1 MFPSTLPVGAPD
13 LTRVS
18 DFHRYLHRPRGL
30 HRGDLPDPLSAPAS
44 TEGGAAS
51 AAGHPGQPGG
61 SSAARSATLS
71 ASRLG
76 SLSPS
81 LMQDLQRFE
90 RERGS
95 HELLEVI
102 AASLRHGCSLLIHL
116 NLDGHVLPL
125 TVFAVERLV
134 HCPLTPEQLQSARLS
149 TLSVLQV
156 EPAVLRPP
164 GGTDLRRTADP
175 ALVGPLDALTWALAL
190 RGARDTL
197 LPELAGSAAYR
208 ATPAG
213 DLVAPDLPAAL
224 GAAITRLR
232 REATNLREM
241 AEWPGFDR
249 ERACRLLNGLYLQS
263 ALIVSRAHPAATNE
277 GWRGSPP
284 G

>member
-30 HRGDLPDPLSAPAS
+30 HRGDPHDPLSALAPTA
-44 TEGGAAS
+44 GGAAS
-51 AAGHPGQPGG
+51 AADASGPPGLR
-61 SSAARSATLS
+61 STARSM
-71 ASRLG
+71 SRLG

-164 GGTDLRRTADP
+164 GGTDLRRAADP

-224 GAAITRLR
+224 AAAIVRLR

>member
-30 HRGDLPDPLSAPAS
+30 HRGDLPDPPSAPGS
-44 TEGGAAS
+44 TDSGATS
-51 AAGHPGQPGG
+51 ATVHPGRPIPAEG
-61 SSAARSATLS
+61 SPAARS

-90 RERGS
+90 RERGR

-102 AASLRHGCSLLIHL
+102 AASLRHGCPLLVHL
-116 NLDGHVLPL
+116 DLDGHVLPL
-125 TVFAVERLV
+125 TVFAVERLA

-164 GGTDLRRTADP
+164 GGTDLRRAADP
-175 ALVGPLDALTWALAL
+175 AQVGPLDALTWALAL

-197 LPELAGSAAYR
+197 LPELTGSAAYR

-224 GAAITRLR
+224 AAAIVRLR

-277 GWRGSPP
+277 GWRGTAP